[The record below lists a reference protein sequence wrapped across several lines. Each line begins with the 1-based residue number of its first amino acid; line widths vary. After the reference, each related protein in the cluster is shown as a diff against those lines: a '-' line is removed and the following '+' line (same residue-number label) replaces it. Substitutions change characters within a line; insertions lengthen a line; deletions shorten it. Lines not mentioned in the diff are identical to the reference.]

1 VSEKVV
7 ILLGDE
13 LGNTCVYEILHV
25 LIVFDDGDHCA
36 YMSLLGYLWLLDIVF
51 IGLL

>member
-1 VSEKVV
+1 MSEKVV

-13 LGNTCVYEILHV
+13 LGNTCVYEILYV

-36 YMSLLGYLWLLDIVF
+36 YMLLGYCWLLDIVF
-51 IGLL
+51 VDLS

>member
-1 VSEKVV
+1 MSEKVV
-7 ILLGDE
+7 ILSRDE

-36 YMSLLGYLWLLDIVF
+36 SRYWVF
-51 IGLL
+51 DDCWI

>member
-1 VSEKVV
+1 MSEKVV

-13 LGNTCVYEILHV
+13 LENTCVYEILYV

-36 YMSLLGYLWLLDIVF
+36 SRYWVLDGCWI
-51 IGLL
+51 